1 VIHVKELRMAKK
13 PTIEEKT
20 AAHKAV
26 ADVEM
31 SRAKKTQLREAVVL
45 ELAKEGTTKLVS
57 VGAKEAGGF
66 ITFVREQGVVGLA
79 VGLAIGTAAGAA
91 VKQIVDGFI
100 NPIVGFLIGGV
111 DLTKLKWVVV
121 APHADGTG
129 GLALS
134 WGAILSALITL
145 IATAFVI
152 YALVHVAKLD
162 KIDKKKDA

>member
-1 VIHVKELRMAKK
+1 M
-13 PTIEEKT
+13 TDKT
-20 AAHKAV
+20 PQKRV
-26 ADVEM
+26 
-31 SRAKKTQLREAVVL
+31 SRKNKYLLDEAQVL
-45 ELAKEGTTKLVS
+45 KLAKDGTTKLVD

-111 DLTKLKWVVV
+111 DLAKLQWVVF
-121 APHADGTG
+121 APRANGTG
-129 GLALS
+129 GLILS

-145 IATAFVI
+145 LATAFVI
-152 YALVHVAKLD
+152 YALIHFAKLD
-162 KIDKKKDA
+162 RIDKKKS